1 MMETQTNVIMTR
13 LETKLY
19 LLTTLLNITMFLLV
33 TLYFPGTEM
42 IPGISD
48 IETVGI
54 FAAGT
59 ALFLISMWSFYKK
72 LKQKRLSKTEPTP

>member
-1 MMETQTNVIMTR
+1 MMETQTKIIMTR
-13 LETKLY
+13 VEITGY

-33 TLYFPGTEM
+33 TLNIPVTQM

-72 LKQKRLSKTEPTP
+72 LKAKKAKEKLV